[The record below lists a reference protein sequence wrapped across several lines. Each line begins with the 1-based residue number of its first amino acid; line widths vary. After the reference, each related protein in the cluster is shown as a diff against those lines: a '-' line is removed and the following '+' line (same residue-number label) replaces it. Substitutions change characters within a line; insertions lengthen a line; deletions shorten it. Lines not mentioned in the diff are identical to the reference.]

1 MAPANAI
8 FAQEKLCRQR
18 ISGQNQNNRLKEKTT
33 MRTSSITSFVAVLGL
48 VAVSSQA
55 FAGGKVAE
63 FGDPILGNSYRGC
76 TWTQTYSTG
85 GGGYLYTQY
94 NVVCPASGGIPA
106 VNINA
111 SIYITYNPHNP
122 WSGQS
127 CTFTVPSGYSTSYNS
142 CSNWRIY
149 LN

>member
-1 MAPANAI
+1 
-8 FAQEKLCRQR
+8 
-18 ISGQNQNNRLKEKTT
+18 

-48 VAVSSQA
+48 VAISSQA

-76 TWTQTYSTG
+76 TWTQNYSSG
-85 GGGYLYTQY
+85 GGGYVYTQY
-94 NVVCPASGGIPA
+94 NVVCPASNGIPA
-106 VNINA
+106 ININA
-111 SIYITYNPHNP
+111 GIAVNGS
-122 WSGQS
+122 S

>member
-1 MAPANAI
+1 
-8 FAQEKLCRQR
+8 
-18 ISGQNQNNRLKEKTT
+18 

-55 FAGGKVAE
+55 LAGGKVAE

-76 TWTQTYSTG
+76 TWTQIYSGG

-94 NVVCPASGGIPA
+94 NVVCPASNGIPA

-111 SIYITYNPHNP
+111 SITVNG
-122 WSGQS
+122 SS
-127 CTFTVPSGYSTSYNS
+127 CTFTVPSGYYTSYNS

>member
-1 MAPANAI
+1 
-8 FAQEKLCRQR
+8 
-18 ISGQNQNNRLKEKTT
+18 

-85 GGGYLYTQY
+85 GYGYLYTQY
-94 NVVCPASGGIPA
+94 NVVCPASNGIPA
-106 VNINA
+106 VNITAGIALNG
-111 SIYITYNPHNP
+111 S
-122 WSGQS
+122 S
-127 CTFTVPSGYSTSYNS
+127 CTFYVPAGYSTSYNS

>member
-1 MAPANAI
+1 
-8 FAQEKLCRQR
+8 
-18 ISGQNQNNRLKEKTT
+18 
-33 MRTSSITSFVAVLGL
+33 MRKSSVTSLVAALGL

-63 FGDPILGNSYRGC
+63 YGDPILGNSYRGC

-85 GGGYLYTQY
+85 GYGYLYTQY
-94 NVVCPASGGIPA
+94 NVACPASNGIPA
-106 VNINA
+106 VNITAGAYFSFDPNN
-111 SIYITYNPHNP
+111 YWGTR
-122 WSGQS
+122 S

-142 CSNWRIY
+142 CDNWRIY